1 MHVELD
7 HQKKKLMLGQTEME
21 ELITMILGLNKNI

>member
-1 MHVELD
+1 MHIELD
-7 HQKKKLMLGQTEME
+7 HKKKLMLGQTEME